1 MPYSE
6 EAKYIHK
13 RYIHPSEIR
22 DGTWF
27 TVPISHTNSK
37 KEWPEGTLAVIGT
50 KISTG
55 NQVIQKVLVPKKA
68 R

>member
-13 RYIHPSEIR
+13 RYINPKEIQ
-22 DGTWF
+22 DNTWF
-27 TVPISHTNSK
+27 TVPITHTNSRK
-37 KEWPEGTLAVIGT
+37 KWPEGTLAVIGI
-50 KISTG
+50 KKSTG
-55 NQVIQKVLVPKKA
+55 NQVIQKVLIPKKA